1 MIPVI
6 SFQWSLMFVKTL
18 RLETKSFPCPPE
30 ELKYYLKTDSWYPL
44 IPFADK
50 YNQHEQYY
58 FVRCWCLAFLS
69 INSANWKLQILS
81 FHFLMST
88 TASLLLVWTEWFPC
102 QQLGTLKE
110 IRNGQSVD
118 FINCFNG
125 TKCSTIIVKRRNL
138 ISEINTW
145 G

>member
-1 MIPVI
+1 
-6 SFQWSLMFVKTL
+6 
-18 RLETKSFPCPPE
+18 
-30 ELKYYLKTDSWYPL
+30 
-44 IPFADK
+44 
-50 YNQHEQYY
+50 
-58 FVRCWCLAFLS
+58 
-69 INSANWKLQILS
+69 
-81 FHFLMST
+81 MST
-88 TASLLLVWTEWFPC
+88 TASLLLVWTDWFPC